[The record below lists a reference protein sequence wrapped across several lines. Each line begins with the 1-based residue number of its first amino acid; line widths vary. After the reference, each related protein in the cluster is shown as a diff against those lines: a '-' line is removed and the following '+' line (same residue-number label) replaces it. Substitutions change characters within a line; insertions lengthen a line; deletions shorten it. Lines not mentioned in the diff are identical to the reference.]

1 LSSLIG
7 LRAEL
12 ASGDERFLYLGW
24 LLDVQCC
31 EIDDNAVEPARP
43 EGLGNP
49 TPALDSFIDIVE
61 IDRDLVAAA
70 AEGAPHV
77 EPQSSARDIDRWLTK
92 LDTAEHVT
100 LLARAARGESS
111 VGAELVRRFHQR
123 TQGRAAVSPLRTVGA
138 LRAQAEA
145 IAERRRKTARE
156 REARER
162 ATRER
167 EEQAARDRYL
177 TGLAKRE
184 RQAWQRVEALIRS
197 KRPADYAAA
206 AKLLVDLRNVSGRKG
221 RDAGFTQRIG
231 VLRAAHAKKPSLLA
245 RLAKAGP
252 VIAACFSLTSQCR

>member
-1 LSSLIG
+1 MSEYQYYEFRSMDRPLT
-7 LRAEL
+7 E
-12 ASGDERFLYLGW
+12 
-24 LLDVQCC
+24 VQCG

-49 TPALDSFIDIVE
+49 TPALDSFIDIIG

-70 AEGAPHV
+70 AEGAPYV

-100 LLARAARGESS
+100 LLGRVARGESS
-111 VGAELVRRFHQR
+111 VGAELVRRFRQR
-123 TQGRAAVSPLRTVGA
+123 AQGRAAASRLRTVGA

-184 RQAWQRVEALIRS
+184 RQTWQRVEALIRS

-206 AKLLVDLRNVSGRKG
+206 ATLLVDLRDVSGRKG
-221 RDAGFTQRIG
+221 RDAAFTQRVG

-245 RLAKAGP
+245 RLAKAG
-252 VIAACFSLTSQCR
+252 L